1 MISGYL
7 LPGFGNSLKKFV
19 LEFSDTRVFDFSG
32 ILIRFSIWIPFFIA
46 MVGYPKQIVSGYSFP
61 MEGKEEFVSFLFGIP
76 IFYAGWVL
84 SCFFRSP
91 SKKCLFCEI

>member
-76 IFYAGWVL
+76 ISLCGVGIELFV
-84 SCFFRSP
+84 SP
-91 SKKCLFCEI
+91 SFKKVPFL